1 MIEIPEPP
9 PPRDCA
15 SCSSRLS
22 WLWSPK
28 VRGWICVVPIDDVSF
43 RLHECKHAQQPA
55 TWRQLQTADP
65 PSAEYLQAK
74 EQIKNRNEKEA
85 RRG

>member
-1 MIEIPEPP
+1 MIEIEGPP
-9 PPRDCA
+9 GRADCA

-28 VRGWICVVPIDDVSF
+28 VRGWICVIPIDDVSF

-65 PSAEYLQAK
+65 PSAEYVEFRQK
-74 EQIKNRNEKEA
+74 IKNSTEGDER
-85 RRG
+85 